1 MSHEGDEEEP
11 EMSFATEIRKLQK
24 RIELLEQKGQM
35 KGKIDSDEHEKRE
48 SSTSDSPS
56 KKLKKM

>member
-1 MSHEGDEEEP
+1 MSC
-11 EMSFATEIRKLQK
+11 ATEIRKLQK